1 MAIRQITK
9 WHDERFDKTSRAVE
23 KFDARLHALLDDM
36 LDSLRNAKG
45 YGCAAVHVGVLR
57 RVVVIDD
64 EALGVIELINP
75 VITEASQ
82 ESAEFREG
90 SIAEGSPISMTNRP
104 TWVVVTA
111 QDRHGEP
118 ITFRGEDFL
127 SATLCHE
134 IDHLDGVRFSSKLYE
149 SI

>member
-36 LDSLRNAKG
+36 LDSLREVKG
-45 YGCAAVHVGVLR
+45 YGCAAIHVGVLR

-64 EALGVIELINP
+64 ETDGVIELVNP

-82 ESAEFREG
+82 ELAQFREG
-90 SIAEGSPISMTNRP
+90 SIAEGSPVGMVNRP

-111 QDRHGEP
+111 QDRQGES
-118 ITFRGEDFL
+118 ISVRGEDFL

-134 IDHLDGVRFSSKLYE
+134 IDHLDGVRFSSKLLD
-149 SI
+149 